1 MSEETIKLFDLG
13 CLVNLKIGYW
23 SARKMVSRADLISVK
38 LDPDA
43 LPKDLVNYGRKLL
56 VSKNEIQTISK
67 VEQRARSYLAKYSA
81 PFEAANCFFVPNK
94 MIADLEH
101 NLKCFK
107 KDFFD
112 VVDSFIVRF
121 AELKEEVKKQ
131 HPEFFEKCLRQ
142 FYPHTAESLRSKF
155 YFEWHMFTISNI
167 NSMQQTSSEEIEF
180 KREKLQQE
188 ANNFAE
194 QYIKTMRKEV
204 VDFCTLMEC
213 RVNGKPFGEENEAK
227 QLTGRSLSFFRKYI
241 SKFRNMNIFGDNEIE
256 KMLTEFQNQYLDL
269 GTTSKSFDSAAMKT
283 AVSLSL
289 SSIRKQA
296 SLEEGEGS
304 QFINSLKR
312 RVIL

>member
-1 MSEETIKLFDLG
+1 MSEEIKLFDLG
-13 CLVNLKIGYW
+13 CLINLKIGMW
-23 SARKMVSRADLISVK
+23 SARRMVSRADLVSVG
-38 LDPDA
+38 LNPDA
-43 LPKDLVNYGRKLL
+43 LPKELVNYGRKLL
-56 VSKNEIQTISK
+56 VNRNEIQAISR
-67 VEQRARSYLAKYSA
+67 VEQRARSYLSKFSMAFDA
-81 PFEAANCFFVPNK
+81 VNCFFVPNK
-94 MIADLEH
+94 LIPDVDH

-121 AELKEEVKKQ
+121 NTLKEEVKQ
-131 HPEFFEKCLRQ
+131 AHPEFFDKCLKH
-142 FYPHTAESLRSKF
+142 FYPPTPESLRSKF
-155 YFEWHMFTISNI
+155 HFDWHLFTINNI
-167 NSMQQTSSEEIEF
+167 SSLEQTSSEEIQL

-188 ANNFAE
+188 VNTFAE
-194 QYIKTMRKEV
+194 NYVQTMRKEV
-204 VDFCTLMEC
+204 IDFCTLMEC
-213 RVNGKPFGEENEAK
+213 RVNGKPYENEVEAK

-312 RVIL
+312 KVII

>member
-1 MSEETIKLFDLG
+1 MSEEIKLFDLG
-13 CLVNLKIGYW
+13 CLINLKIGMW
-23 SARKMVSRADLISVK
+23 SARRMISREDLISVG

-56 VSKNEIQTISK
+56 VSKSEVQAISR
-67 VEQRARSYLAKYSA
+67 VEQRARSYIAKYSA

-94 MIADLEH
+94 LIPDIDH

-112 VVDSFIVRF
+112 VVDSFIARF
-121 AELKEEVKKQ
+121 SELKEEVKKQ
-131 HPEFFEKCLRQ
+131 HPEFFEKCLKR
-142 FYPHTAESLRSKF
+142 FYPVSAESLRSKF
-155 YFEWHMFTISNI
+155 YFDWHLFVI
-167 NSMQQTSSEEIEF
+167 NNVSSIQQTSPEEIGL

-188 ANNFAE
+188 VDSFAE
-194 QYIKTMRKEV
+194 SYIQTMRKQV
-204 VDFCTLMEC
+204 IDFCNLMEC
-213 RVNGKPFGEENEAK
+213 RVNGKAYEDESEAK
-227 QLTGRSLSFFRKYI
+227 QLTGRSLSFFKKYI
-241 SKFRNMNIFGDNEIE
+241 SKFRDMNIFGDNEIE
-256 KMLTEFQNQYLDL
+256 KMLTEFQEKFLDL

-312 RVIL
+312 KVII

>member
-1 MSEETIKLFDLG
+1 MPEEIKLFDLG
-13 CLVNLKIGYW
+13 CLINLKIGYW
-23 SARKMVSRADLISVK
+23 SARKMVSRADLISVG

-56 VSKNEIQTISK
+56 VSKNEIQAISK

-94 MIADLEH
+94 MIPDLEH
-101 NLKCFK
+101 NLKCFR

-112 VVDSFIVRF
+112 VVDSFISRF
-121 AELKEEVKKQ
+121 NDLKDEVKKQ

-142 FYPHTAESLRSKF
+142 FYPSTAESLRSRF

-167 NSMQQTSSEEIEF
+167 NSIQQTSSEEIEL
-180 KREKLQQE
+180 KREKLQKE
-188 ANNFAE
+188 ANKFAE
-194 QYIKTMRKEV
+194 NYIQTMRKEV

-213 RVNGKPFGEENEAK
+213 RVNGKIYGDESDPK
-227 QLTGRSLSFFRKYI
+227 QLTGRSLAFFRKYVT
-241 SKFRNMNIFGDNEIE
+241 KFRNMNIFGDNEIE
-256 KMLTEFQNQYLDL
+256 KMLIEFQNNYLDL
-269 GTTSKSFDSAAMKT
+269 GVTSKSFDSAAMKT

-312 RVIL
+312 KVII

>member
-1 MSEETIKLFDLG
+1 MSDEIKLFDLG
-13 CLVNLKIGYW
+13 CLCNLKIGMW
-23 SARKMVSRADLISVK
+23 SARRMVSRDDLISVG

-43 LPKDLVNYGRKLL
+43 LPNDLVNYGRKLL
-56 VSKNEIQTISK
+56 VSKNEIQAISR

-81 PFEAANCFFVPNK
+81 PFEAVNCFFVPNK
-94 MIADLEH
+94 LIPDVEH

-112 VVDSFIVRF
+112 IVDSFIVRF
-121 AELKEEVKKQ
+121 DALKEKVKQ
-131 HPEFFEKCLRQ
+131 DHSEFFEKCLKR
-142 FYPHTAESLRSKF
+142 FYPVSAESLRSKF
-155 YFEWHMFTISNI
+155 YFNWHLFII
-167 NSMQQTSSEEIEF
+167 NNVSSLQQTSSEEIEL

-194 QYIKTMRKEV
+194 TYIKTMRKEV
-204 VDFCTLMEC
+204 IDFCTLMEC
-213 RVNGKPFGEENEAK
+213 RVNGRAYSNETEAK

-241 SKFRNMNIFGDNEIE
+241 SKFRDMNIFKDNEIE
-256 KMLTEFQNQYLDL
+256 KMLIEFQEKFLDL

-289 SSIRKQA
+289 SSIRKSA
-296 SLEEGEGS
+296 SLEEGENS

-312 RVIL
+312 RVII

>member
-1 MSEETIKLFDLG
+1 MPEEIKLFDLG
-13 CLVNLKIGYW
+13 CLINLKIGYW
-23 SARKMVSRADLISVK
+23 SARKMVSRADLISVG

-56 VSKNEIQTISK
+56 VSKNEIQAISK

-94 MIADLEH
+94 MIPDLEH
-101 NLKCFK
+101 NLKCFR

-112 VVDSFIVRF
+112 VVDSFISRF
-121 AELKEEVKKQ
+121 NDLKDEVKKQ

-142 FYPHTAESLRSKF
+142 FYPSTAESLRSRF

-167 NSMQQTSSEEIEF
+167 NSIQQTSSEEIEL
-180 KREKLQQE
+180 KREKLQKE
-188 ANNFAE
+188 ANKFAE
-194 QYIKTMRKEV
+194 NYIQTMRKEV

-213 RVNGKPFGEENEAK
+213 RVNGKIYGDESDPK
-227 QLTGRSLSFFRKYI
+227 QLTGRSLAFFRKYVT
-241 SKFRNMNIFGDNEIE
+241 KFRNMNIFGDNEIE
-256 KMLTEFQNQYLDL
+256 KMLIEFQNNYLDL
-269 GTTSKSFDSAAMKT
+269 GVTSKSFDSAAMKT

-296 SLEEGEGS
+296 SLEEGGGS

-312 RVIL
+312 KVII